1 MSSPHLGR
9 HMLLELFDCPYATL
23 NSLEDVRSRL
33 LRITDEIGATRVNEN
48 FHHFSPQGISGVVII
63 AESHLTIHT
72 WPEHGYAA
80 VDLFTCDASIDYDLA
95 ERLLVG
101 AFKAGRHERQT
112 LARGQMT
119 VVHPA

>member
-9 HMLLELFDCPYATL
+9 HMLLELFDCPADNL
-23 NSLEDVRSRL
+23 NDTDFIEKAL
-33 LRITDEIGATRVNEN
+33 LGICDEIGATTVTSH
-48 FHHFSPQGISGVVII
+48 FHHFAPLGVSGVVII

-80 VDLFTCDASIDYDLA
+80 VDLFTCDATIDYDLA
-95 ERLLVG
+95 ERLLVKR
-101 AFKAGRHERQT
+101 FRAGRHERRT
-112 LARGQMT
+112 LARGRMT